1 MSWQSSA
8 AGEEHDV
15 SHIPALLLRVRRLAL
30 PLRAVIMDKG
40 YDAEWVHEAVRN
52 IGTKAVIPVRQQRL
66 VSRTRGRH
74 RKVMQ
79 REFESGSVQDTYG
92 QRSKAETVFSV
103 IKRMFGS
110 DLRSHSA
117 QTRETE
123 LMYCVLAYNCHR
135 TCVLSCVVLVMI
147 SMQP

>member
-1 MSWQSSA
+1 MCIR
-8 AGEEHDV
+8 D
-15 SHIPALLLRVRRLAL
+15 R
-30 PLRAVIMDKG
+30 

-52 IGTKAVIPVRQQRL
+52 IGTKAVIPVRQHRL
-66 VSRTRGRH
+66 GSRTRGRH

-110 DLRSHSA
+110 DLR
-117 QTRETE
+117 
-123 LMYCVLAYNCHR
+123 
-135 TCVLSCVVLVMI
+135 
-147 SMQP
+147 